1 MVIVFQVQLIEQDRM
16 ETYISSLEKELLVC
30 KTKERELVVD
40 RANLVD
46 KIRLIHGILEDKQ
59 KQVNFAF
66 FYLNFKYLLYTIYAA
81 NEFDVTIL
89 DIRSVF

>member
-59 KQVNFAF
+59 KQVLLFE
-66 FYLNFKYLLYTIYAA
+66 FY
-81 NEFDVTIL
+81 VHIL
-89 DIRSVF
+89 HQLCG